1 MNTKKWNGEE
11 EKELETNNG
20 TCEKCSNLLLDLDFW
35 LVKLSI
41 NPFSNPFSTS
51 TYRTH
56 AVRDELTFVSNSV
69 IALVLILLR

>member
-1 MNTKKWNGEE
+1 MITKKWNGEE

-20 TCEKCSNLLLDLDFW
+20 ICEKCSNLLLDLDFW

>member
-1 MNTKKWNGEE
+1 MITKKWNGEE

-20 TCEKCSNLLLDLDFW
+20 TCEKCSNLLLDFW

-69 IALVLILLR
+69 IALVLFLLR